1 MRKPRFRLNLA
12 VEWRLAGGLTRY
24 RTTSRDVSESG
35 VLLSTLTRPPLGA
48 TVVVRLGRR
57 AISLGGTV
65 ARGDDGG
72 VAIRFADPLDAA
84 RRRLRRYLRTAD
96 GRIALSK

>member
-1 MRKPRFRLNLA
+1 ML
-12 VEWRLAGGLTRY
+12 E
-24 RTTSRDVSESG
+24 
-35 VLLSTLTRPPLGA
+35 TLTRPPIGA
-48 TVVVRLGRR
+48 KVVLRLGVRSIPL
-57 AISLGGTV
+57 AGTV

-96 GRIALSK
+96 GRIALSSR